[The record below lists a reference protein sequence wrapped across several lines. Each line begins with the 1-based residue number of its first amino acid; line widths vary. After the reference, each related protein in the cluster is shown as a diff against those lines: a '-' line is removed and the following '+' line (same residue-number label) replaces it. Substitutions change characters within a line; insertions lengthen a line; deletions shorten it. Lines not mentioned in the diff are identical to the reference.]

1 MAVWINARCPGQGQH
16 RSRWRRVLAQRPLDD
31 RASTPPRLV
40 HRGRLSASDAA
51 LVSRGIE
58 LNRDVII
65 DHWDGKL
72 AIDEVIP
79 RLRQLP

>member
-1 MAVWINARCPGQGQH
+1 MTV
-16 RSRWRRVLAQRPLDD
+16 RP
-31 RASTPPRLV
+31 RPRLV

-51 LVSRGIE
+51 QVRRWIE

-79 RLRQLP
+79 RLRQLR